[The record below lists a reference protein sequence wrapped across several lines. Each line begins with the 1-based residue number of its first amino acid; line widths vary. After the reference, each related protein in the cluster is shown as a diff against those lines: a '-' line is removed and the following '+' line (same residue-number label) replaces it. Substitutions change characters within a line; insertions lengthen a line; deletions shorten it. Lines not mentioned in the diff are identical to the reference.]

1 MILANSNI
9 NVRSQLNTLRQLLY
23 ILLIVAAA
31 CLFYKYLE
39 SQALKHSAALFIGIP
54 VFMSISLASIS
65 NIKHITLTVMTGL
78 TAGLIASFLYLKEG
92 SFCVPMTAP
101 LFLISGFII
110 SFSFV
115 KLRQSNFTNPGYLLP
130 VFALAFLSLEGI
142 NNFTSIARIQS
153 VSATKD
159 VNLSTY
165 EIKRALSKNTQI
177 SNIPALL
184 SYGFPQPNKVTGSG
198 IDIGDKRNIYFSGGE
213 GLPGTAEFEI
223 TKLTSNSIEYSL
235 INDSSH
241 ISHWLKWKKS
251 RVSWQNIAAGK
262 TRVTWSINYERKLD
276 PFWYFGPIEKLAVNL
291 AAETL
296 LNNFLPSKN

>member
-9 NVRSQLNTLRQLLY
+9 NLKSQFNIFTQLLY

-130 VFALAFLSLEGI
+130 VIVLAFLSFEGI
-142 NNFTSIARIQS
+142 NNFTSIARTQTVS
-153 VSATKD
+153 VTKD
-159 VNLSTY
+159 VYLSSY
-165 EIKRALSKNTQI
+165 EIKQALSKNTQI
-177 SNIPALL
+177 IDIPALL

-198 IDIGDKRNIYFSGGE
+198 INIGDRRSIYFSGGE
-213 GLPGTAEFEI
+213 GLPGTAVFEI
-223 TKLTSNSIEYSL
+223 TKLTSDSIEYSL

-241 ISHWLKWKKS
+241 ISHWLNWKTS
-251 RVSWQNIAAGK
+251 RVSWQEIAAGK
-262 TRVTWSINYERKLD
+262 TRVSWSINYDRKLD

-296 LNNFLPSKN
+296 LNNVISPKS